1 MLTLLPLS
9 DHIHLHTP
17 DHFQPLTAHLHLGTP
32 HILLHNPLVCCMGS
46 LRIPNLLHLQQPGQ
60 LLLQLGSLMVQVII
74 STMMSPTHTLRPQVS
89 WRCLQ
94 HYTWNVCSITI
105 SIFWTKQLH
114 PYWWGQGSTGTG
126 THQGALQLLH
136 GTALFILSEVNK
148 KVWATDQAVWWAKRS
163 KTSAL

>member
-17 DHFQPLTAHLHLGTP
+17 DHFQPLTAHFHLGTP

-74 STMMSPTHTLRPQVS
+74 STMMSPTHTLRPQV
-89 WRCLQ
+89 
-94 HYTWNVCSITI
+94 HGGACSITPEMFAPSLYPFFELNSFI
-105 SIFWTKQLH
+105 HIDEVKDLQVQELTREPFSFCM
-114 PYWWGQGSTGTG
+114 GQ
-126 THQGALQLLH
+126 HC
-136 GTALFILSEVNK
+136 LF
-148 KVWATDQAVWWAKRS
+148 
-163 KTSAL
+163 